1 MDIAIYIK
9 TNHQITRNHKT
20 QTMLEDAMQQ
30 LKKELD
36 VKEMQPQVLDFV
48 GNTNNKINYS

>member
-9 TNHQITRNHKT
+9 TNHQITRNHKA

-30 LKKELD
+30 LKKEQD
-36 VKEMQPQVLDFV
+36 VKEMQQQVLDFV
-48 GNTNNKINYS
+48 GNISKAY